1 MSGASLAPSANFT
14 LIAYAAKL
22 TAASF
27 LILISEPLATGFT
40 VAVICASN
48 EKAHASNATEI
59 TVFIPILPADLPE
72 IAPFYLQETT
82 PETPEIRGCLP
93 RALQHYRFAMLQFRA
108 PSL

>member
-48 EKAHASNATEI
+48 EKAHASTDATEI
-59 TVFIPILPADLPE
+59 TVFIPMRTILPPGKLRWKQPGFGYGSRCYN
-72 IAPFYLQETT
+72 PTLQVCDSIK
-82 PETPEIRGCLP
+82 PN
-93 RALQHYRFAMLQFRA
+93 FS
-108 PSL
+108 SLEGM